1 VTTTLSF
8 ESATATFEHDVL
20 EASRRVPVLVD
31 FWAPWCGPCR
41 ALTPILEKIVAES
54 AGKFLL
60 AKVNIDEHP
69 ELATRYG
76 VRGIPNVKA
85 FVDGRVVNEF
95 TGALPESGVQRF
107 LEAVLPS
114 PSETLRQAAQGEV
127 ARGEF
132 ETAEAKLREAVALDA
147 ENHGAR
153 TDLAELLVAR
163 QDFAGAD
170 EALAVV
176 PVHRRDE
183 RAENLAARIG
193 FWKRG
198 QSLPDASV
206 LKARVD
212 AHPDDLDARLA
223 YAERLVAD
231 GDYRPALEALLEV
244 IRRDRGERR
253 ERARKSMVEVF
264 GLAAD
269 QSELVSECRRKL
281 ASALY

>member
-1 VTTTLSF
+1 MKASLSF
-8 ESATATFEHDVL
+8 DSATATFEHDVL

-41 ALTPILEKIVAES
+41 ALTPTLERVVAES
-54 AGKFLL
+54 GGKVLL
-60 AKVNIDEHP
+60 AKVNIDEDL

-85 FVDGRVVNEF
+85 FVDGQVVNEF
-95 TGALPESGVQRF
+95 TGALPESGVRRF

-114 PSETLRQAAQGEV
+114 PSEQLRHAARSEL

-132 ETAEAKLREAVALDA
+132 EAAEAKLREAVALDA
-147 ENHGAR
+147 DNHGAR

-163 QDFAGAD
+163 QEFASAD
-170 EALAVV
+170 AALEAV
-176 PVHRRDE
+176 PAHRRDE
-183 RAENLAARIG
+183 RAEKLATRIDI
-193 FWKRG
+193 WKRG
-198 QSLPDASV
+198 QSLPDAAT
-206 LKARVD
+206 LKARVA

-231 GDYRPALEALLEV
+231 GDYRAALEVLLDV
-244 IRRDRGERR
+244 VRRDRGERR
-253 ERARKSMVEVF
+253 ERARKAMVEVF

-269 QSELVSECRRKL
+269 QPELVDEYRRKL
-281 ASALY
+281 SSALY

>member
-1 VTTTLSF
+1 MATTLSF
-8 ESATATFEHDVL
+8 DSATATFEHDVL

-41 ALTPILEKIVAES
+41 ALTPILERVVAGS
-54 AGKFLL
+54 GGAFLL

-95 TGALPESGVQRF
+95 TGALPESGVRRF

-114 PSETLRQAAQGEV
+114 PSEKLRQAARSEA

-132 ETAEAKLREAVALDA
+132 EAAEAMLREAVALDA
-147 ENHGAR
+147 DNHGAR

-163 QDFAGAD
+163 QEFAGAD
-170 EALAVV
+170 AALEAV
-176 PVHRRDE
+176 PAHRRDE
-183 RAENLAARIG
+183 RAEKLAARIG
-193 FWKRG
+193 IWKRG
-198 QSLPDASV
+198 QNLSDAAT

-212 AHPDDLDARLA
+212 AHPDDLDARLD

-231 GDYRPALEALLEV
+231 GDHRAGLAALLDV
-244 IRRDRGERR
+244 VRRDRGERR
-253 ERARKSMVEVF
+253 ERARKAMVEVF
-264 GLAAD
+264 GLVSG
-269 QSELVSECRRKL
+269 QPELVDEYRRKL
-281 ASALY
+281 SSALH